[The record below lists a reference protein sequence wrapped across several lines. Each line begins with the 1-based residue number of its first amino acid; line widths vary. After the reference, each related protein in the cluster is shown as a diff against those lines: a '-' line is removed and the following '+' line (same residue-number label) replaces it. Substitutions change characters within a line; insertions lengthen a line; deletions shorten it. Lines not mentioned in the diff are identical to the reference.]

1 MRAHQLLAVDEEGGR
16 AAHARRAAFGGIRLH
31 GGAEA
36 ALVDASGE
44 GAALEADL
52 DGVLHELL
60 ARKARLVGEEPVVI
74 RPELPERARAAR
86 RLGGGPGAVMRAE
99 REILEDEPD
108 LAGIFLEDV
117 VQRPLDPLAVRSL
130 VI

>member
-1 MRAHQLLAVDEEGGR
+1 
-16 AAHARRAAFGGIRLH
+16 
-31 GGAEA
+31 
-36 ALVDASGE
+36 
-44 GAALEADL
+44 
-52 DGVLHELL
+52 
-60 ARKARLVGEEPVVI
+60 
-74 RPELPERARAAR
+74 
-86 RLGGGPGAVMRAE
+86 MRAE